1 MDMALALE
9 DGAIQNIFIALVV
22 AYFILFTFTG
32 NFLVPLAA
40 ILSIGSTIT
49 WVLTSVLLVGYK
61 FDVVMS
67 VLVVMIVGMSVDYA
81 ARELLHASSQRCPTN
96 GPTKADSCTVAHLI
110 ERVACVRPQ
119 ISSVSRCTPQASLAR
134 PQNGPTKADSC
145 TVARTIGLI

>member
-1 MDMALALE
+1 MDMAKALE
-9 DGAIQNIFIALVV
+9 DGAIKNIFIALVV

-40 ILSIGSTIT
+40 VLSIGSTIT
-49 WVLTSVLLVGYK
+49 WVFASVLLVGYK

-81 ARELLHASSQRCPTN
+81 ARELLHASSQPCPTN

-119 ISSVSRCTPQASLAR
+119 ISSVSRCTPRASLVPKTDPR
-134 PQNGPTKADSC
+134 KPTRVPLGGP
-145 TVARTIGLI
+145 